1 MTRRELLAQVE
12 GLLVDAKDRRE
23 RIALSYPDRLPTAQ
37 LMVDDMVRAYSL
49 IESYPRYPKG
59 RRELEINSRLA
70 RALVLSEALNADP
83 Q

>member
-1 MTRRELLAQVE
+1 
-12 GLLVDAKDRRE
+12 
-23 RIALSYPDRLPTAQ
+23 
-37 LMVDDMVRAYSL
+37 MVRAYSL